1 MMDKPLKLNVNPVGK
16 PSLVMNSGRGVSLS
30 PSPFVKVDTA
40 PATSRV
46 VISGKINTTQHS
58 FQL

>member
-16 PSLVMNSGRGVSLS
+16 PALVMNSGRGVS
-30 PSPFVKVDTA
+30 PSPTPFTKLETA

-46 VISGKINTTQHS
+46 VINGGKANLTQHS
-58 FQL
+58 F